1 MGNLRRRIFRENRS
15 GIKEETMVYINKKTG
30 AVVETDCTVSGG
42 DWEVQKP
49 QKKKSKKAEE
59 SEAEESEAE
68 ESEG

>member
-1 MGNLRRRIFRENRS
+1 MGNLRCRLFCENRS

-42 DWEVQKP
+42 DWELQKP
-49 QKKKSKKAEE
+49 QKKKGKKAEE
-59 SEAEESEAE
+59 NEAE

>member
-1 MGNLRRRIFRENRS
+1 
-15 GIKEETMVYINKKTG
+15 MVYINKKNG

-59 SEAEESEAE
+59 SETEESEAEESEAE